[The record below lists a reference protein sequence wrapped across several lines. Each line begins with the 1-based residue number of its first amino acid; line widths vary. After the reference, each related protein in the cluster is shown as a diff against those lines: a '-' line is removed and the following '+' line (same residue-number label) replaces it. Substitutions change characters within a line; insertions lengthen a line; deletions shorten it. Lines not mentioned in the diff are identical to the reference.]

1 MFFPW
6 TTAPLG
12 SLRLFLSLRPTAN
25 CFGGLLDSLS
35 LPILKPLGS
44 LSHFSALRPT
54 ANRFEGLPGSLFL
67 PIPAP
72 LGSLSHFLSLRPMA
86 AFIYAKEA
94 AEATSFDNN
103 KAYFICAELAE
114 ESKFALT
121 CPSKH
126 RLTDLIHYLSLRY
139 SCNAR
144 ICCFIVSR
152 PMRYALR
159 SFWRSRS
166 TGLTSMAFGGRIT
179 NSFPSRSCFMIS
191 SIVAL

>member
-54 ANRFEGLPGSLFL
+54 ANCFEGLPGSLFL

-126 RLTDLIHYLSLRY
+126 RLTDLSHYLSLRY

-159 SFWRSRS
+159 SFCRSRS